1 MRKLFIVVPVVA
13 GLLAGCNPETT
24 AKIEKAISV
33 AGTVSVKLVDSVQA
47 IALTS
52 CAFVPTA
59 ATIATI
65 VSAGSAAAPS
75 QMATAVCAAITAAP
89 KLGAMSIAPTITI
102 NGQIIPVEGHYIARG
117 K

>member
-1 MRKLFIVVPVVA
+1 MKKLFIIVPVVA

-24 AKIEKAISV
+24 AKIEKTIAAV
-33 AGTVSVKLVDSVQA
+33 GTVSVKLVDSVQA

-65 VSAGSAAAPS
+65 VSAGSVAAPS
-75 QMATAVCAAITAAP
+75 QMATAVCAAINAAP
-89 KLGAMSIAPTITI
+89 KLGAMSITPTITI
-102 NGQIIPVEGHYIARG
+102 NGQTIQVEGHYIARA